1 MSNADEVTGT
11 TDAASVGTAN
21 IASATASTGPL
32 AGIRVVDLT
41 SVLMGPLATRTLGD
55 LGAEVISIEGAT
67 GDINRA
73 MGPGPHDEFSG
84 VSLNLLRNKRSVAL
98 DLKADAGRAAFLA
111 IAATCDVMV
120 TNLRPGPLQ
129 RLGLDY
135 PNVRAVRGDI
145 VFCSAHGYPSTSPQA
160 NAPAYDDIIQS
171 ASGFGD
177 LFSLM
182 GVEPTLL
189 PTLVADKV
197 CGMAIVNAVLAALF
211 HRATTGEGQRV
222 EIPMLDVM
230 KAFVLAEHGSGA
242 IPEPPAAKA
251 GYPRILTTARKPQ
264 PTADGYINIL
274 PYSDAHYDALF
285 AAGGREDLLADPRY
299 STRRDRTLN
308 SDSLYRDV
316 AAMLPQ
322 RTTAEWLA
330 FCDENQIP
338 ATEAATLEDL
348 VAELPLAEHPVVG
361 TYRQIPPPE
370 QFSLTPPS
378 IRRPAP
384 LVGEQGREVLAEVGL
399 DNSTIDALLAD
410 GVLHIPNHH

>member
-1 MSNADEVTGT
+1 MTADT
-11 TDAASVGTAN
+11 N
-21 IASATASTGPL
+21 TGPL

-55 LGAEVISIEGAT
+55 LGADVISIEGAD
-67 GDINRA
+67 GDLNRA

-84 VSLNLLRNKRSVAL
+84 VALNLLRNKRSVAL
-98 DLKADAGRAAFLA
+98 DLKTDAGRAAFLD

-120 TNLRPGPLQ
+120 TNLRPGPLE

-135 PNVRAVRGDI
+135 SAVQAVRDDI
-145 VFCSAHGYPSTSPQA
+145 VFCCAHGYSSASDKA

-177 LFSLM
+177 LFTLM

-211 HRATTGEGQRV
+211 HRANTGEGQRI
-222 EIPMLDVM
+222 EIPMVDVM

-242 IPEPPAAKA
+242 IPEPPLADA
-251 GYPRILTTARKPQ
+251 GYPRILTTARRPQ
-264 PTADGYINIL
+264 PTADGHINIL
-274 PYSDAHYDALF
+274 PYSDSHYDALF
-285 AAGGREDLLADPRY
+285 TAGGRRDLLADPRY
-299 STRRDRTLN
+299 ATRRDRTLN

-338 ATEAATLEDL
+338 ATEAATLQDL
-348 VAELPLAEHPVVG
+348 VAELPLAEHPLVG

-370 QFSLTPPS
+370 DFSRTPPK

-384 LVGEQGREVLAEVGL
+384 RIGQQGREVLSEVGW
-399 DNSTIDALLAD
+399 DAAKIDALIAN
-410 GVLHIPNHH
+410 GVLHLPNAP